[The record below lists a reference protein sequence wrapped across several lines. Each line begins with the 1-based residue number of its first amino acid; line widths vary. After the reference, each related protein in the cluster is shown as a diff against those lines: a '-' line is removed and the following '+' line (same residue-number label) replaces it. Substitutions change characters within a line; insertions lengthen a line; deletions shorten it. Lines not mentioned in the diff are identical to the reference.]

1 MEYLFSNFYF
11 LVPNLSLDPLEQSLL
26 GANLPSFLSLPADA
40 ALAHRTVVIS
50 AEITNITQ

>member
-40 ALAHRTVVIS
+40 ALAHRPIVIG
-50 AEITNITQ
+50 AGIIKLE

>member
-1 MEYLFSNFYF
+1 MEYFFSNFYF
-11 LVPNLSLDPLEQSLL
+11 LVPNLSLDPLKQSLL

-40 ALAHRTVVIS
+40 ALAHRPVVIS